1 MRLPSLL
8 TLSVENLGRRKGR
21 AFMTAIGVVIGTAA
35 IVVLVSLGMGLQ
47 RSASYQFGNIGEL
60 TQIQVMPNWEFVET
74 VSVASTGP
82 GGPSGPSVPQI
93 VITDNTLAQIAQFPH
108 VEGVYPRDYLQSGY
122 IQVGRLE
129 GWTTIMGIE
138 RGTLEAMGVI
148 AEQGGLPLEHG
159 TVVVGYAV
167 PQNLYDPRPRPGQD
181 SSGPPDLFDQTL
193 KIILSKYSSEG
204 VETRK
209 TVQARVTGV
218 LAESRGESDWSIY
231 MSLVDVESYNQWIMG
246 RKIDHDKEGYPLA
259 IITVDEVSQV
269 IAVAD
274 QINELGFLTYTP
286 QSYIQGING
295 FYLMLQIIFGG
306 IGAISLF
313 VAALGIANTMTM
325 AIMER
330 IREIGLM
337 KAVGATNR
345 DVLGIFLGE
354 AAGIGLFG
362 GIGGVVLGWSVSQ
375 VVNLLGL
382 VYMAQ
387 QSDQM
392 GGMAPV
398 IASYTPPWLLGFAL
412 LFAVL
417 VGILSGLYP
426 ALKAATMI
434 PVVALRYE

>member
-1 MRLPSLL
+1 MRLPNLL
-8 TLSVENLGRRKGR
+8 TLSAENLGRRKGR
-21 AFMTAIGVVIGTAA
+21 AFMTAIGVVIGTASV
-35 IVVLVSLGMGLQ
+35 VVLVSLGMGLQ

-60 TQIQVMPNWEFVET
+60 TQIQVMPNWEYMEG
-74 VSVASTGP
+74 VSVVSTGP
-82 GGPSGPSVPQI
+82 GQPSGPSAQTL
-93 VITDNTLAQIAQFPH
+93 ITDGTLAQIAQLPH
-108 VEGVYPRDYLQSGY
+108 VDGVFPRDYLQSGY

-129 GWTTIMGIE
+129 GWASILGVDPGALEGLGVVAEQGELALE
-138 RGTLEAMGVI
+138 RGT
-148 AEQGGLPLEHG
+148 
-159 TVVVGYAV
+159 VVAGFAI
-167 PQNLYDPRPRPGQD
+167 PQNLYDPRPRPGQ
-181 SSGPPDLFDQTL
+181 GMTEPPDLYDQVV
-193 KIILSKYSSEG
+193 KIVLFKYSSEG

-218 LAESRGESDWSIY
+218 LAESRGESDWTIY
-231 MSLVDVESYNQWIMG
+231 MSMDEVESYNQWVMG
-246 RKIDHDKEGYPLA
+246 KKINREKDGYPMA
-259 IITVDEVSQV
+259 IVTVDRVSEVL
-269 IAVAD
+269 AVAD
-274 QINELGFLTYTP
+274 QISALGFQTYTP

-382 VYMAQ
+382 VYMAEQ
-387 QSDQM
+387 ADQM

-398 IASYTPPWLLGFAL
+398 IASYTPPWLLVFAL

-426 ALKAATMI
+426 AMRAATMI